1 MNIFKRVQVIFLF
14 FGFILFF
21 AVAAQSSVT
30 EDVAYFSSLASRVP
44 GHSGNKAAADY
55 IEARFRSLGLQKIKR
70 EGYFVT
76 VPVEESSTLE
86 YQGRKIKISAL
97 WPNHVRTSTLPPE
110 GITGTLIYGGDGSLV
125 NYSGNDLK
133 GAVVLLDFNCGFRW
147 LDAGLLGAQAVI
159 FIAPEDTTFF
169 EARRKFLSMPLD
181 LPRFY
186 VSREDAD
193 FLLSSLRRTRNI
205 KTVAP
210 TPAKI
215 LCRQNWQK
223 APTENILGYIPGA
236 DPKLKNDIICL
247 STYYDSI
254 SVVPSLAP
262 GADQASSIAGLLD
275 LAAYFSQNP
284 PRRTILFLANG
295 SHFQSLRGMG
305 DFVTRHYR
313 KEKTFLTK
321 DLEPINL
328 KLLIGLELSS
338 HSDLL
343 ATYHNSEDIN
353 SKLYAQRY
361 FAPFAKK
368 FLEYVPAVFSGK
380 LLNGVSPERGV
391 AFSAF
396 LPEGISTDGS
406 LSIQA
411 GLPSLSF
418 VTVYDNRRYF
428 DTPLDT
434 AARVDIGKLTTQVE
448 LLRHLLNRAFNDS
461 EFFPEAELEF
471 KDSLRTLK
479 GRIVS
484 FDPRTGFV
492 PNQPVVNAVVCPR
505 LPPYVSYQNRKS
517 AYGVRGEYMELTD
530 AKGRFTINQIPLNI
544 GSDAT
549 LEAFYLHPESGR
561 IVMAPDRGVNGAENY
576 PMLLKIDAPVKEWS
590 IVLFNC
596 VSTNLYDFI
605 DPRYLIGLDK
615 LDVFNSANSIPTAY
629 GFSYRETRSWDWSSE
644 VAPVAIVYSEPGMEI
659 KVAGSAGPL
668 GKRILLLNSPGSK
681 TKADSEGLGYPVTN
695 DPSLL
700 TLTSYRACRDMIN
713 LNEYRIWNFKQFG
726 ISNERLLTLHEE
738 AKKWFSIASE
748 NRIQFNWFSF
758 LTNSRRAVG
767 LESRAYPDVRATTD
781 DVIKGLIFYFVILLP
796 FAFFGERLFFGFTDI
811 RKQIAGIFAIF
822 LSVYAALRFVHPGF
836 RLSSSPEIILLAFI
850 ILTLSVLVIFLVAGK
865 FEEQMQRLKR
875 ERAKVYETDV
885 GRIAATGV
893 AFNLGI
899 ANMKRRKLRTTLT
912 AITLV
917 LLTFT
922 VISFT
927 SIKSY
932 LSFNQVARGYPA
944 AYEGLM
950 IRDRTWSPLEEPG
963 YEYIKNE
970 FSEKAVVAPR
980 SWLINPVIEEKTF
993 TRVAYGKQET
1003 FAFGLL
1009 GVTVQEPL
1017 VTGLDRF
1024 LAAGKWFETD
1034 TEKSAII
1041 SEKMA
1046 RNLNFSVSELG
1057 RGEINIFGEGLKVVG
1072 IVSDTKFNDYRD
1084 LDGERLTPVDFAM
1097 MPSQE
1102 MSKFKMERTAKVM
1115 AGGGK
1120 TETFTHQEAANVV
1133 IVPFQFLRQ
1142 RGGAVQ
1148 SIAVK
1153 FKPGYETRQEIED
1166 FVSRLAVT
1174 IFAGISGKTSVYSS
1188 HGLTSFSGIGNLFI
1202 PILIASLIVL
1212 NTMMGA
1218 VYERIREIGIY
1229 SSVGLAPSH
1238 IAALFFAEAC
1248 VYSVLGAVA
1257 GYLLGQVVTKV
1268 LMVTGSLKGLT
1279 LNYSSLSAVS
1289 STIIVMVVVFLSTI
1303 FPARKASQ
1311 MSVPDVTR
1319 RWVLPKPDGDIWF
1332 FDFPFTVGEREV
1344 LGLMTFLRDY
1354 FSSYS
1359 IEAVGSFYTADNRL
1373 FEETGPKGK
1382 SYATSCRVYLAP
1394 FDLGVSQQFK
1404 LLAFTAGEFGF
1415 YGIEVRMERESG
1427 EGSDWQRL
1435 NRRFLDSIRKQ
1446 FLVWRTINKEIKEEY
1461 RQEGE
1466 KELKNG

>member
-1 MNIFKRVQVIFLF
+1 MSFIS
-14 FGFILFF
+14 ILFF
-21 AVAAQSSVT
+21 TLTAHSSVT

-44 GHSGNKAAADY
+44 GYPGNKAAADY
-55 IEARFRSLGLQKIKR
+55 IEARFRSLGLRKIKR
-70 EGYFVT
+70 EAYSVT
-76 VPVEESSTLE
+76 VPAEEFFTLE
-86 YQGRKIKISAL
+86 YRGRKIKVSAL

-110 GITGTLIYGGDGSLV
+110 GITGQLIYGGDGSLA
-125 NYSGNDLK
+125 NYSGADLK

-147 LDAGLLGAQAVI
+147 LDAGLLGARAVI

-169 EARRKFLSMPLD
+169 ESRRKFLGMPLD

-186 VSREDAD
+186 VTRSEAD
-193 FLLSSLRRTRNI
+193 FLLSGLARNRNV
-205 KTVAP
+205 KTAGP
-210 TPAKI
+210 EPAK
-215 LCRQNWQK
+215 LSGRQDWRSVP
-223 APTENILGYIPGA
+223 AENILGYISGT
-236 DPKLKNDIICL
+236 DPKLKDDIICL
-247 STYYDSI
+247 SAYYDSI
-254 SVVPSLAP
+254 SVIPALAP

-284 PRRTILFLANG
+284 PKRTILFLANG
-295 SHFQSLRGMG
+295 SHFQTLRGMG

-313 KEKTFLTK
+313 KERTFLTR

-343 ATYHNSEDIN
+343 ATYHNSLD
-353 SKLYAQRY
+353 LYAQRY

-368 FLEYVPAVFSGK
+368 FLEYVPAAFSGK

-391 AFSAF
+391 SFSAF
-396 LPEGISTDGS
+396 FPEDIVTDGS
-406 LSIQA
+406 LAIQA

-434 AARVDIGKLTTQVE
+434 VDRTDSEKLDLQVE
-448 LLRHLLNRAFNDS
+448 LLRQMLYRAFNDP
-461 EFFPEAELEF
+461 EFFPEASLEF

-484 FDPRTGFV
+484 FDPRTSFV
-492 PNQPVVNAVVCPR
+492 PSQPVANAVVCPR
-505 LPPYVSYQNRKS
+505 PPYVSQKLKS
-517 AYGVRGEYMELTD
+517 AYGVRGEYFELTD
-530 AKGRFTINQIPLNI
+530 AKGRFAINQMSSSS
-544 GSDAT
+544 GSNAI
-549 LEAFYLHPESGR
+549 LEAFYLHPENGR

-576 PMLLKIDAPVKEWS
+576 PMIFNLDAPVKEWS
-590 IVLFNC
+590 IVLFDC
-596 VSTNLYDFI
+596 VSTNLYEFI
-605 DPRYLIGLDK
+605 DPRYLIRLDK
-615 LDVFNSANSIPTAY
+615 LDLFNSANSIPSAY
-629 GFSYRETRSWDWSSE
+629 GFSYPESRSWEWSSE
-644 VAPVAIVYSEPGMEI
+644 VEPIAVLYSEPGMAI
-659 KVAGSAGPL
+659 KVAGEAGPL
-668 GKRILLLNSPGSK
+668 GKRILLLNSPDSE
-681 TKADSEGLGYPVTN
+681 TKVNSEGLGYLVTD

-700 TLTSYRACRDMIN
+700 TLTPYRACRDMIN

-726 ISNERLLTLHEE
+726 ISSERLLILHEE
-738 AKKWFSIASE
+738 AKKWFSVASE
-748 NRIQFNWFSF
+748 NLVQSNWFSF

-767 LESRAYPDVRATTD
+767 LESRAYPDVRATTN

-796 FAFFGERLFFGFTDI
+796 FAFFSERLFFGFTDI

-822 LSVYAALRFVHPGF
+822 LSVYTALRFVHPGF
-836 RLSSSPEIILLAFI
+836 RLSSSPEVILLAFI
-850 ILTLSVLVIFLVAGK
+850 ILSLSVLVIFLVAGK

-885 GRIAATGV
+885 GRLAATGV

-912 AITLV
+912 AVTLI

-922 VISFT
+922 VLSFT

-932 LSFNQVARGYPA
+932 LRFNQVARGYPP

-963 YEYIKNE
+963 FEYIKNE
-970 FSEKAVVAPR
+970 FSDKAVVAPR
-980 SWLINPVIEEKTF
+980 AWLMNPNIEQKTF
-993 TRVAYGKQET
+993 TRVTHGKQET

-1017 VTGLDRF
+1017 ITGLDRF
-1024 LAAGKWFETD
+1024 LSAGKWFEND

-1046 RNLNFSVSELG
+1046 QNLNFSVSDLG
-1057 RGEINIFGEGLKVVG
+1057 QSEINIFGEDLKVVG
-1072 IVSDTKFNDYRD
+1072 IVSDAKLNDYND
-1084 LDGERLTPVDFAM
+1084 LDGERLTPVDFAV

-1102 MSKFKMERTAKVM
+1102 MSKFKMERAAKVM

-1120 TETFTHQEAANVV
+1120 AETFTHQEAANMV
-1133 IVPFQFLRQ
+1133 IVPFRFLRQ
-1142 RGGAVQ
+1142 RGGTIQ

-1153 FKPGYETRQEIED
+1153 FKPGYETRQEVED

-1188 HGLTSFSGIGNLFI
+1188 LGLTSFSGIGNLFI

-1268 LMVTGSLKGLT
+1268 LMTAGLLKGLT
-1279 LNYSSLSAVS
+1279 LNYSSLSAVT
-1289 STIIVMVVVFLSTI
+1289 STIIVMIVVFLSTI

-1332 FDFPFTVGEREV
+1332 FDFPFTVGKEEV

-1382 SYATSCRVYLAP
+1382 SYATFCRVYLAP

-1404 LLAFTAGEFGF
+1404 LSAFPAGEFGF
-1415 YGIEVRMERESG
+1415 YGIEVRMKRESG

-1446 FLVWRTINKEIKEEY
+1446 FLVWRTISKEVKAEY
-1461 RQEGE
+1461 CQEGE
-1466 KELKNG
+1466 GELNKGSSKTDG

>member
-1 MNIFKRVQVIFLF
+1 MNIFKKVRTIFILFSFLF
-14 FGFILFF
+14 FFS
-21 AVAAQSSVT
+21 VTAQSTVT
-30 EDVAYFSSLASRVP
+30 EDVAYFSSLTSRVP
-44 GHSGNKAAADY
+44 GYPGNKAAADY
-55 IEARFRSLGLQKIKR
+55 ISARFRSLGLQEIKR
-70 EGYFVT
+70 EAYSVT
-76 VPVEESSTLE
+76 VPVEEFSTLE

-97 WPNHVRTSTLPPE
+97 WPNHVRTSTLPPD
-110 GITGTLIYGGDGSLV
+110 GITGNLVYGGDGSLV

-147 LDAGLLGAQAVI
+147 MDAGLLGAQAVI

-169 EARRKFLSMPLD
+169 EARRKFLSIPLD

-186 VSREDAD
+186 VTREDAD
-193 FLLSSLRRTRNI
+193 FLLSKLRRAQNTKAVNSVPV
-205 KTVAP
+205 K
-210 TPAKI
+210 
-215 LCRQNWQK
+215 LSCRQSWQK
-223 APTENILGYIPGA
+223 APTENILGYITGT
-236 DPKLKNDIICL
+236 DPKLRNDIICL
-247 STYYDSI
+247 SAYYDSN

-295 SHFQSLRGMG
+295 SHFQTLRGMG
-305 DFVTRHYR
+305 DFVKRHYR

-321 DLEPINL
+321 EMEPINL

-343 ATYHNSEDIN
+343 ATYHNSSE
-353 SKLYAQRY
+353 LYAQRY

-368 FLEYVPAVFSGK
+368 FLEYVPAAFSGK

-406 LSIQA
+406 LSIRF

-428 DTPLDT
+428 DTPVDI

-448 LLRHLLNRAFNDS
+448 LLRQMLYRAFNDS
-461 EFFPEAELEF
+461 EFFPEAELAF
-471 KDSLRTLK
+471 NDSVRTLR

-484 FDPRTGFV
+484 FDPKTSFV
-492 PNQPVVNAVVCPR
+492 PNQPVANAIVCPR
-505 LPPYVSYQNRKS
+505 YLYVSYQNRKS
-517 AYGVRGEYMELTD
+517 AYGVRGEYLELTD
-530 AKGRFTINQIPLNI
+530 AKGRFTINQIFANWGI
-544 GSDAT
+544 
-549 LEAFYLHPESGR
+549 LEAFYLDPENGR
-561 IVMAPDRGVNGAENY
+561 ITMAPDRGVNGAENY
-576 PMLLKIDAPVKEWS
+576 PMNFTFDAPVKDWS

-615 LDVFNSANSIPTAY
+615 MDVFNSANSIPSAY
-629 GFSYRETRSWDWSSE
+629 GFSYLELRSWEWSSE
-644 VAPVAIVYSEPGMEI
+644 VEPAAVIYSEPGMEI
-659 KVAGSAGPL
+659 KVAGETGPL
-668 GKRILLLNSPGSK
+668 GKRILLLNSPDSK
-681 TKADSEGLGYPVTN
+681 TKADSEGLGYPLT
-695 DPSLL
+695 DDSSLL
-700 TLTSYRACRDMIN
+700 TLTPYRACRDMIN
-713 LNEYRIWNFKQFG
+713 LNDYRINNFKQFG

-738 AKKWFSIASE
+738 AKKWFSVASE
-748 NRIQFNWFSF
+748 NLAQFNWYSF

-767 LESRAYPDVRATTD
+767 LESRAYPDVQATTN
-781 DVIKGLIFYFVILLP
+781 DVIKGLIFYFIILLP
-796 FAFFGERLFFGFTDI
+796 FAFFSERLFFGFTDI
-811 RKQIAGIFAIF
+811 RKQIAGIFTIF
-822 LSVYAALRFVHPGF
+822 LAVYLALRFVHPGF
-836 RLSSSPEIILLAFI
+836 RLSNSPEVILLAFI
-850 ILTLSVLVIFLVAGK
+850 ILVLSVLVIFLIAGK

-912 AITLV
+912 AITLI

-932 LSFNQVARGYPA
+932 LSFNQVARGYSP

-950 IRDRTWSPLEEPG
+950 IRDRAWSPLEELG
-963 YEYIKNE
+963 YEYVKNE
-970 FSEKAVVAPR
+970 FSEKAVVASR
-980 SWLINPVIEEKTF
+980 SWLLNPTIEDKTF

-1003 FAFGLL
+1003 FVSGLL
-1009 GVTVQEPL
+1009 GLTVQEPL
-1017 VTGLDRF
+1017 VTGFDR
-1024 LAAGKWFETD
+1024 LLVAGKWFGTD
-1034 TEKSAII
+1034 TEKSVII
-1041 SEKMA
+1041 SENMA
-1046 RNLNFSVSELG
+1046 KNLNFPVSELG
-1057 RGEINIFGEGLKVVG
+1057 QGQVNIFGEDLKVVG
-1072 IVSDTKFNDYRD
+1072 IVSDAKLNDYSD

-1102 MSKFKMERTAKVM
+1102 MSKFKMEHAANVM
-1115 AGGGK
+1115 SGGGNTK
-1120 TETFTHQEAANVV
+1120 TFTHQEAANVV

-1142 RGGAVQ
+1142 RGGTVQ
-1148 SIAVK
+1148 SMAVK
-1153 FKPGYETRQEIED
+1153 FNPGYETRKEIED

-1174 IFAGISGKTSVYSS
+1174 IFAGINGKTSVYSS
-1188 HGLTSFSGIGNLFI
+1188 LGLTSFSGIGNLFI

-1257 GYLLGQVVTKV
+1257 GYLLGQVVSKALLTAG
-1268 LMVTGSLKGLT
+1268 LLKGLT

-1289 STIIVMVVVFLSTI
+1289 STIIVMAVVFISTI

-1319 RWVLPKPDGDIWF
+1319 RWVLPKPDGDAWVF
-1332 FDFPFTVGEREV
+1332 GFPFTVGEGEV

-1359 IEAVGSFYTADNRL
+1359 IEAVGYFYTADNKL

-1382 SYATSCRVYLAP
+1382 SYVTSCRVYLAP

-1404 LLAFTAGEFGF
+1404 LSAFPAGEFGF

-1446 FLVWRTINKEIKEEY
+1446 FLVWRTISKEIKEDY

>member
-1 MNIFKRVQVIFLF
+1 MNIFKKIRVIFLF
-14 FGFILFF
+14 FSFILFS
-21 AVAAQSSVT
+21 AVAAQSSVP
-30 EDVAYFSSLASRVP
+30 EDIAYFSSLASRVP
-44 GHSGNKAAADY
+44 GYPGNKAAADY

-70 EGYFVT
+70 EVYSVT
-76 VPVEESSTLE
+76 VPVEESATLD
-86 YQGRKIKISAL
+86 YQGREIKVSAL

-110 GITGTLIYGGDGSLV
+110 GITGNLVYGGDGSLD

-159 FIAPEDTTFF
+159 FIEPEDTTFF

-186 VSREDAD
+186 VSRKDAD
-193 FLLSSLRRTRNI
+193 FLLFSLSRTRNI
-205 KTVAP
+205 KTAGP
-210 TPAKI
+210 APAKL
-215 LCRQNWQK
+215 LCRQNWK
-223 APTENILGYIPGA
+223 AAPTENILGYIPGT
-236 DPKLKNDIICL
+236 DSKLKDDIICL
-247 STYYDSI
+247 SAHYDSI

-284 PRRTILFLANG
+284 PKRTILFLANG
-295 SHFQSLRGMG
+295 SHFQTLRGIG

-328 KLLIGLELSS
+328 RLLIGLELSS
-338 HSDLL
+338 HSDIL
-343 ATYHNSEDIN
+343 ATYHNSGA
-353 SKLYAQRY
+353 LYAQRY

-368 FLEYVPAVFSGK
+368 FLEYVPAAFSGK
-380 LLNGVSPERGV
+380 LLNGVSPERGIS
-391 AFSAF
+391 FSAF
-396 LPEGISTDGS
+396 LPEGIRTDGE
-406 LSIQA
+406 LALQA

-428 DTPLDT
+428 DTPLDIVS
-434 AARVDIGKLTTQVE
+434 RVNIGKLTTQVE
-448 LLRHLLNRAFNDS
+448 LMRQMLYRAFNDS
-461 EFFPEAELEF
+461 GFFPEAELEF
-471 KDSLRTLK
+471 KDYLGTLK

-492 PNQPVVNAVVCPR
+492 PNQPVANAIVCPKF
-505 LPPYVSYQNRKS
+505 PYVSSYQNRKS
-517 AYGVRGEYMELTD
+517 AYGVRGEYLELTD
-530 AKGRFTINQIPLNI
+530 DKGRFSINQTPPYVGQN
-544 GSDAT
+544 T
-549 LEAFYLHPESGR
+549 MLEAFYLHPENGR

-576 PMLLKIDAPVKEWS
+576 PMLFKVDVPVKEWS
-590 IVLFNC
+590 IVLFDC
-596 VSTNLYDFI
+596 ISTNLYDFI

-615 LDVFNSANSIPTAY
+615 MDLFNSANSIPTAY
-629 GFSYRETRSWDWSSE
+629 GFSYQEIPVWEWSSE
-644 VAPVAIVYSEPGMEI
+644 VEPVAVIYSEPGMEI

-668 GKRILLLNSPGSK
+668 GKRILLLNSSDSE
-681 TKADSEGLGYPVTN
+681 TKSDSEGLGYSVTN

-700 TLTSYRACRDMIN
+700 TLTPYRACRDMIN
-713 LNEYRIWNFKQFG
+713 LNEYRIGNFKQFG

-738 AKKWFSIASE
+738 AKKWFAIASD
-748 NRIQFNWFSF
+748 NMVRLDWFSF

-767 LESRAYPDVRATTD
+767 LESRAYPDVRATTN

-796 FAFFGERLFFGFTDI
+796 FAFFSERLFFGFTDI

-822 LSVYAALRFVHPGF
+822 LSVYTALRFVHPGF
-836 RLSSSPEIILLAFI
+836 RLSSSPEVILLAFI
-850 ILTLSVLVIFLVAGK
+850 ILSLSVLVIFLVAGK

-885 GRIAATGV
+885 GRLAATGV

-927 SIKSY
+927 SIKNY
-932 LSFNQVARGYPA
+932 LRFNQVARGYPA

-980 SWLINPVIEEKTF
+980 SWLINPAIEEKTF

-1009 GVTVQEPL
+1009 GVTVQEPFI
-1017 VTGLDRF
+1017 TGLDQF
-1024 LAAGKWFETD
+1024 LVAGKWFEAD

-1046 RNLNFSVSELG
+1046 KNLNFSVSELG
-1057 RGEINIFGEGLKVVG
+1057 QGTINIFGENLKVAG
-1072 IVSDTKFNDYRD
+1072 IISDAKFNDYSD
-1084 LDGERLTPVDFAM
+1084 LDGERPTPVDFAT
-1097 MPSQE
+1097 MPSQQ

-1120 TETFTHQEAANVV
+1120 TETFTHQEAANIV

-1142 RGGAVQ
+1142 RGGTIQ

-1153 FKPGYETRQEIED
+1153 FKPGYDTRQEIED

-1174 IFAGISGKTSVYSS
+1174 IFAGIGGKTSVYSS
-1188 HGLTSFSGIGNLFI
+1188 LELTSFSGIGNLFI

-1229 SSVGLAPSH
+1229 GSVGLAPSH

-1268 LMVTGSLKGLT
+1268 LMAAGLLKGLT

-1289 STIIVMVVVFLSTI
+1289 STIIVMFVVFLSTI

-1344 LGLMTFLRDY
+1344 LGLMTFLRNY

-1373 FEETGPKGK
+1373 FKESGPKGN
-1382 SYATSCRVYLAP
+1382 SYATACRVYLSP

-1404 LLAFTAGEFGF
+1404 LSAFPVGEFGF
-1415 YGIEVRMERESG
+1415 YGIEVRLERKSG

-1446 FLVWRTINKEIKEEY
+1446 FLVWRTINKEIKEGY

-1466 KELKNG
+1466 RELSDG